1 MNFEERFFECYEL
14 SFYLCMPKLRK
25 ANMIPDKNFPV
36 AKRQIKRLEKFGD
49 VRLDPYYWMRERDSR
64 EVIDYLE
71 AENRYYEAVTS
82 GIRDFEK
89 NLFEELKSRLK
100 DEDESVP
107 YFYKGW
113 YFQTKYPKGKEYP
126 LFLRWKDKNRKE
138 IFFDAN
144 KRAEGHEFY
153 APGGLRI
160 SPDDRWLAFAE
171 DFRGRRL
178 YQIAVKDLKTGE
190 IKEDEV
196 IYDTTGSVVWQN
208 DSKAFY
214 YVKKNPVTLRAEKI
228 YKHYVGTPVEEDRLI
243 YEETNPE
250 YDVHVSKSKTEDFI
264 YIVIAANTSTEYRL
278 KDAGS
283 DADEFYLLQTRQKNV
298 EYYPYHLGDKRF
310 LVVTNEGGATDF
322 QIKEAVWENGKW
334 QYTGTFLPYRPGVL
348 LEEIEVFSDRV
359 VLTER
364 ENGLTR
370 LRVLSLNKETDFYIP
385 FDEET
390 YTVYLGTNPCM
401 DAKGFRF
408 VYNSLT
414 TPASVLE
421 YEFGT
426 GETKVLKEDEIPGGK
441 FDKNQYASA
450 RVWAPGRDG
459 TRIPVSLVWN
469 KKINPKENNPLLLY
483 GYGAYGITVDDNFS
497 KNRLSLLDRGFI
509 FAIAHVRGGEYLG
522 RKWYEEG
529 KLLKKKNTFY
539 DFIDVA
545 RYLIEEGYTSPEK
558 LYAMGGSAG
567 GLLIGAVLNMAP
579 ELFRGAV
586 AQVPFV
592 DVLTTM
598 LDESIPLTTGEYE
611 EWGNPNEKVYYDY
624 IKSYSPYDNVKAQA
638 YPHLLVT
645 AGYHDSQVQY
655 WEPAKWV
662 AKLRHE
668 KTGENILLLYTDM
681 KTGHTGAAGRFE
693 AMRDTAREFSF
704 ILDLANRKNFI

>member
-1 MNFEERFFECYEL
+1 MV
-14 SFYLCMPKLRK
+14 PKK
-25 ANMIPDKNFPV
+25 SYPV
-36 AKRQIKRLEKFGD
+36 APRKIKKLEKFGD
-49 VRLDPYYWMRERDSR
+49 VRLDPYYWMRDRGSKA
-64 EVIDYLE
+64 VMDYLA
-71 AENRYYEAVTS
+71 AENDYYKAVTADL
-82 GIRDFEK
+82 REFEQK
-89 NLFEELKSRLK
+89 LFEELKARFK

-107 YFYKGW
+107 YYYKGW
-113 YFQTKYPKGKEYP
+113 YFQTKYPKGREYP
-126 LFLRWKDKNRKE
+126 VFLRWRNESDKE

-144 KRAEGHEFY
+144 ERAEGHEFY

-160 SPDDRWLAFAE
+160 SPNDRWLAFAE

-178 YQIAVKDLKTGE
+178 YQIRLKDLESGRIIEGE
-190 IKEDEV
+190 V
-196 IYDTTGSVVWQN
+196 LTNTTGSVVWQN

-214 YVKKNPVTLRAEKI
+214 YVKKNPVTLRAEKV
-228 YKHYVGTPVEEDRLI
+228 YKHYLGRPVEEDILV
-243 YEETNPE
+243 YEENDPE

-264 YIVIAANTSTEYRL
+264 FIVIAANTSTEYRL
-278 KDAGS
+278 KDARI
-283 DADEFYLLQTRQKNV
+283 DRDDFVLIKPRRKNI
-298 EYYPYHLGDKRF
+298 EYYPYHIKDNRF
-310 LVVTNEGGATDF
+310 LVVTNEDGATDF
-322 QIKEAVWENGKW
+322 KIVHAILKEGKLEY
-334 QYTGTFLPYRPGVL
+334 QDGFLPHRQGIL
-348 LEEIEVFSDRV
+348 LEEIEVFRDRI

-370 LRVLSLNKETDFYIP
+370 IRLLSLDKKTDFYIP

-390 YTVYLGTNPCM
+390 YTVYLGTNPDP
-401 DAKGFRF
+401 DAKAFRY
-408 VYNSLT
+408 VYNSMT
-414 TPASVLE
+414 TPSGVLE
-421 YEFGT
+421 YDFES
-426 GETKVLKEDEIPGGK
+426 GERRVLKEDEIPGGK
-441 FDKNQYASA
+441 FNKNNYDSK
-450 RVWAPGRDG
+450 RIWVPGRDG
-459 TRIPVSLVWN
+459 ARIPVSMVWN
-469 KKINPKENNPLLLY
+469 KKIDLRAGNPLLLY
-483 GYGAYGITVDDNFS
+483 GYGAYGITIDDNFS

-529 KLLKKKNTFY
+529 KLLKKKNTFH

-545 RYLIEEGYTSPEK
+545 KYLIKEGYTSAEQ

-579 ELFRGAV
+579 ELFHGAV

-624 IKSYSPYDNVKAQA
+624 IKSYSPYDNVKPQV

-668 KTGENILLLYTDM
+668 KSGENILLLHTDM
-681 KTGHTGAAGRFE
+681 KTGHSGAAGRFE
-693 AMRDTAREFSF
+693 SLKDTAREFAF
-704 ILDLANRKNFI
+704 VLDLADRKKIIR